1 MSGLAG
7 ECSDIGPAK
16 FDLVTHLRG
25 EPANEFRVG
34 VTRATAQLM
43 IEMANDEAAIIEL
56 RELMQQRDRI
66 APAGDADEIALIDGK
81 ILERLRLEAD
91 GVFEVLPHGMS
102 QSSNLRP
109 NKATQAGRSAI
120 FHLTMN
126 ERSFISAA

>member
-1 MSGLAG
+1 
-7 ECSDIGPAK
+7 
-16 FDLVTHLRG
+16 
-25 EPANEFRVG
+25 
-34 VTRATAQLM
+34 M

-56 RELMQQRDRI
+56 RELMEQRDRI
-66 APAGDADEIALIDGK
+66 APAGDADKIALIDGK

-91 GVFEVLPHGMS
+91 GAFGVLPHGMP

-109 NKATQAGRSAI
+109 NKATQAGGSAI